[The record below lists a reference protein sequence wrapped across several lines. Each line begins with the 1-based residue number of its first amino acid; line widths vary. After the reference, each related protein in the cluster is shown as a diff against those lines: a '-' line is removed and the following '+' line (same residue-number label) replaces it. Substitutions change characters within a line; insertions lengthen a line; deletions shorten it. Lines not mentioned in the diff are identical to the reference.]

1 MLGRREL
8 SMSEKERQ
16 RMNEEGMVATNR
28 TVAIIICCGC
38 ACGFSSIGSSHHY
51 CRFPK
56 RVLYFHAFIISAEP
70 HVISISL
77 QKRTKKRFFSNCAST
92 NNEDNNNVVSLMW
105 FRITGN
111 IVGRPFVFFSLEC
124 ERGINC
130 SICEANCFDFRRS

>member
-1 MLGRREL
+1 MLDGANSL

-77 QKRTKKRFFSNCAST
+77 QKRKKKDFSQTVFRQTTKIIIMLF
-92 NNEDNNNVVSLMW
+92 
-105 FRITGN
+105 
-111 IVGRPFVFFSLEC
+111 P
-124 ERGINC
+124 
-130 SICEANCFDFRRS
+130 